1 MIDCHGRLVTSSRL
15 LHTVEQERKR
25 KIHEKRLETI
35 NKRKPRNKRK
45 NKTKKPKADECGKV
59 PMLVLSFQ

>member
-35 NKRKPRNKRK
+35 NKRHVKDFHKDNQYFPGNY
-45 NKTKKPKADECGKV
+45 EH
-59 PMLVLSFQ
+59 